1 MGITRKK
8 KWKLKKMKKTPLG
21 ISVRNTCAKFQLRRP
36 IIPLSTLPQS
46 SRTYTHTF
54 SDSSS
59 TEVEKKWNKMKGTLW
74 LAKIHG
80 NQNIGIQT

>member
-1 MGITRKK
+1 MGITREKNGN
-8 KWKLKKMKKTPLG
+8 LKKMKKTPLG

-46 SRTYTHTF
+46 SRTYIHTF

-59 TEVEKKWNKMKGTLW
+59 TEVEKNPGKLGIAREKN
-74 LAKIHG
+74 G
-80 NQNIGIQT
+80 N